1 MSRSSPEQLIRFLK
15 EVRGYPKKGLSQN
28 FLIDGNI
35 LKKIL
40 EVSCVQPED
49 WVLEIGPGYGALTE
63 VLVNTGARVIAL
75 EKDSMFASTLRLLPI
90 NVQITDACKYPLAS
104 LSQEG
109 YQGKGR
115 IVANLPYHITTP
127 LLVKFFTETPNLW
140 KTVTVMVQDEVA
152 RRITA
157 QPGGKKYGSLTV
169 FLNFFSDVHYAFKVS
184 PGCFFPKPN
193 VGSAVVHMVVK
204 DAFPL
209 KKDQDHAA
217 FFTLTRTAFGKR
229 RKFLAN
235 ALKDLYPKEKVL
247 LALQELHF
255 SEKTRPE
262 SLSLHDYV
270 HLFNLLSQL

>member
-1 MSRSSPEQLIRFLK
+1 M
-15 EVRGYPKKGLSQN
+15 
-28 FLIDGNI
+28 
-35 LKKIL
+35 
-40 EVSCVQPED
+40 QPED
-49 WVLEIGPGYGALTE
+49 WVLEVGPGYGALTE
-63 VLVNTGARVIAL
+63 VLVNRGARVIAL

-90 NVQITDACKYPLAS
+90 NVHITDACKYPLAS
-104 LSQEG
+104 LPQEG
-109 YQGKGR
+109 YRGKGR

-157 QPGGKKYGSLTV
+157 QPGGKEYSALTV
-169 FLNFFSDVHYAFKVS
+169 FLNFFSDVRYAFKVS
-184 PGCFFPKPN
+184 PSCFFPKPN

-204 DAFPL
+204 DTFPL
-209 KKDQDHAA
+209 KDQDHDA

-235 ALKDLYPKEKVL
+235 ALKDLYPKAKVL

-255 SEKTRPE
+255 SDKTRPE
-262 SLSLHDYV
+262 TLSLHDYIR
-270 HLFNLLSQL
+270 LFHLLSQS